1 MAYSITTKDGI
12 TINNIPDDVAPDS
25 SDLKARVASIRAGGG
40 AAALEPPAPTE
51 QPKMGFF
58 EGIAESV
65 TGRARATP
73 ETQALPEWTGMP
85 ELNQMSV
92 ASLKLR
98 LAHL

>member
-40 AAALEPPAPTE
+40 AAALEPPAPAE

-73 ETQALPEWTGMP
+73 ETQTLPEWTGMP

-92 ASLKLR
+92 AGLKLR